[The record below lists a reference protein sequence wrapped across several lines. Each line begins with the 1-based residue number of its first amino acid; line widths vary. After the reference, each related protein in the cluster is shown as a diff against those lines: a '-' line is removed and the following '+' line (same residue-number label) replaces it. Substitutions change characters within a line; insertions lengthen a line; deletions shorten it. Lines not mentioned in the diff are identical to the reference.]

1 MKHIRASLLASC
13 LIANLGLVAVAQT
26 DTTTTTSNSEKTTTT
41 KKQGKHCGF
50 RKHRLKNVFKKSTK
64 TETPAPQ

>member
-26 DTTTTTSNSEKTTTT
+26 DTTATSSEKTTTT
-41 KKQGKHCGF
+41 QKKAKHSGF
-50 RKHRLKNVFKKSTK
+50 RKHRLKNIFKKSSK
-64 TETPAPQ
+64 TESTTTK

>member
-26 DTTTTTSNSEKTTTT
+26 DTTTTSTSSEKTATTQ
-41 KKQGKHCGF
+41 KKAKPSGF
-50 RKHRLKNVFKKSTK
+50 HKHRLKNIFKKSSK
-64 TETPAPQ
+64 TESTTTK

>member
-26 DTTTTTSNSEKTTTT
+26 DTSTTSTSTAKTTTE
-41 KKQGKHCGF
+41 KKSKHCGF
-50 RKHRLKNVFKKSTK
+50 RKHRLKNIFKKSSK
-64 TETPAPQ
+64 TESTTTK